1 MTMIQ
6 EHAYLIFLLLIVKPD
21 NQKLLLHLVTILRP
35 PTFRAPRYQN
45 IFLRVLTEQPTF
57 TVCHDIVLFAGKHVC
72 SKHLPSFQ
80 AGATIW
86 E

>member
-57 TVCHDIVLFAGKHVC
+57 TVCHDIVLFAGNHVC
-72 SKHLPSFQ
+72 SKHLPYFQ
-80 AGATIW
+80 AGTTIW